1 MCYNKKC
8 SEKDALSGHVIQ
20 WGSTTGIAATVA
32 TATFYVLKE
41 NKAEKI
47 P

>member
-1 MCYNKKC
+1 MQYPLQPESKSVEELDNG
-8 SEKDALSGHVIQ
+8 APP
-20 WGSTTGIAATVA
+20 VA
-32 TATFYVLKE
+32 TAKFYVLKE

>member
-1 MCYNKKC
+1 MITYFK
-8 SEKDALSGHVIQ
+8 
-20 WGSTTGIAATVA
+20 WGCTTGNAMPVAA
-32 TATFYVLKE
+32 ATFYVLKE